1 MINVIEDIRAKT
13 ANNLYKN
20 EAHLHFSL
28 VTRILAE
35 LGWDIWN
42 PAEVY
47 PDFPLNHDAGRSS
60 VDLALIASP
69 PSPGIIMKIKMSDSI
84 DGYIME
90 LETLL
95 RDYGGSVDTA
105 LFVVTN
111 GSHWRFYYAPEGD
124 SMTFMSF
131 HTIDFM
137 NDQAK
142 DIADIFNTYLS
153 RQSISDGSAVSAAKD
168 FLFDT
173 VIKEIVKEVQPTAF
187 KMLEKPPYPRL
198 PQAILELVASKGYI
212 LTEEETVAVLEKID
226 KDDTEEPPKQQATPT
241 EKNPVIAKNGRI
253 NYANK
258 MIKSFEFQGTT
269 YEPESWRNMLIK
281 MCDILYSLHKE
292 DFSKCLTLGAPDHP
306 YFSKNQTEL
315 FGNAPAQIN
324 DSDYYVMT
332 NFNAN
337 DIVVVVLGLLE
348 MFGHKKSELKIVIE

>member
-1 MINVIEDIRAKT
+1 MIKIIEDIRAKI
-13 ANNLYKN
+13 AGNLYKN

-47 PDFPLNHDAGRSS
+47 PDFPLNHDAARSS

-105 LFVVTN
+105 LFAVTN
-111 GSHWRFYYAPEGD
+111 GNQWRFYYAPEGE

-131 HTIDFM
+131 HSIDLM
-137 NDQAK
+137 NDPAE
-142 DIADIFNTYLS
+142 DIADKFSTYLS
-153 RQSISDGSAVSAAKD
+153 RKAISDGSAVSAAKE

-173 VIKEIVKEVQPTAF
+173 VIKGFVVEELPNAF

-198 PQAILELVASKGYI
+198 PQAIMELMTSKGYI

-226 KDDTEEPPKQQATPT
+226 QGGTEETTKQQVTPT
-241 EKNPVIAKNGRI
+241 EKNPVVAKNERI

-258 MIKSFEFQGTT
+258 KIKSFEFQGTT
-269 YEPESWRNMLIK
+269 YEPESWRGMLIK
-281 MCDILYSLHKE
+281 MCDILHALHTK
-292 DFSKCLTLGAPDHP
+292 DFSKCLTLGEPDHP

-324 DSDYYVMT
+324 DSEYFVMT

-337 DIVVVVLGLLE
+337 DIVVVILGLLE
-348 MFGHKKSELKIVIE
+348 MFGHRKSELKIVIE